1 MVVKPRLD
9 RDLSSH
15 EIPPRSVL
23 KAFSSVGL
31 DLIFDNFKMED
42 ACLFACAHEYVIF
55 NREVSLNLW
64 LHVGLL
70 RKTVIVEVL
79 LHTATEEKTS
89 DWSIFARKP
98 PMINQ

>member
-9 RDLSSH
+9 RDLSSY
-15 EIPPRSVL
+15 EIPSGSVL

-42 ACLFACAHEYVIF
+42 ACLFTCAHEYVIL

-70 RKTVIVEVL
+70 RKTVIIEVL
-79 LHTATEEKTS
+79 LHTAAEGKTS
-89 DWSIFARKP
+89 DWSIFAGKP